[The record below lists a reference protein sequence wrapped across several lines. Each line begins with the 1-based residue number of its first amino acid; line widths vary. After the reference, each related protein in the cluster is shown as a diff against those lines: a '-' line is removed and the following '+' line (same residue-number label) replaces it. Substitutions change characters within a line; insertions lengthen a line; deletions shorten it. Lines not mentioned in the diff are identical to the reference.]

1 MKSKIYKVKFNC
13 PPREDGRTEY
23 FFNTLTAI
31 YKIFTKKEIGCDV
44 RRLWNLKVSKG
55 HQYVSR
61 TCTIVTEVLHTNDSN

>member
-31 YKIFTKKEIGCDV
+31 YKIFTKKFLYFAEKYGMLLLCLYD
-44 RRLWNLKVSKG
+44 L
-55 HQYVSR
+55 
-61 TCTIVTEVLHTNDSN
+61 